1 MCVIS
6 DTFIPDS
13 DVGPH
18 SDKSET
24 ATIPFFASKRKPDVV
39 EIDSERNMSLKY
51 HRISTGLSCYM
62 ILKVCEICFKGFVDI
77 QKVR

>member
-1 MCVIS
+1 MCVNS

-13 DVGPH
+13 GVGPY

-24 ATIPFFASKRKPDVV
+24 TTIPVSASKRKLDAV
-39 EIDSERNMSLKY
+39 EIDSEPTQY
-51 HRISTGLSCYM
+51 HRISTGLSSYM
-62 ILKVCEICFKGFVDI
+62 ILKVCEICFKGFMDI